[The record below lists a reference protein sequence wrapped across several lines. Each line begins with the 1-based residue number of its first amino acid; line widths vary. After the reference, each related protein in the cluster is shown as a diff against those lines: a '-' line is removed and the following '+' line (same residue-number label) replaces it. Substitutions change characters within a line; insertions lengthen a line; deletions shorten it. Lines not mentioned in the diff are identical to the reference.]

1 MLCADFK
8 VRLRLWPSS
17 FVDAQW
23 MDDLPEDYAAYLKF
37 YQLANKKDQSGMA
50 KARAGWIIINK
61 ERMWTQVFQPEL
73 NTEPAQGTLVHL
85 HGYYDHG
92 ASYPSLQR
100 WALKNRL
107 YYLTADLPGHGLSS
121 GVRASI
127 ESFADYQ
134 LLLAALVKVL
144 KAENFPRPWLLSGFS
159 TGGAIALEY
168 QLTEPSF
175 DHLLLLAPLIRPVAW
190 QEKLVKWLW
199 LPSLII
205 KKLPRKFTANSND
218 LAFLKFAKQQDCLQ
232 SRQLPLAWISALGRW
247 IAKIESTKPSDI
259 DVLIIQGDADSTV
272 DWHYNLPVLNRLLPK
287 STTKMIEGGAHQL
300 LNDGQMQRLKVFE
313 CLDEWLNELLTT
325 LRREGV
331 LLKSVKY

>member
-17 FVDAQW
+17 FMAAQW
-23 MDDLPEDYAAYLKF
+23 MDELPEDYAAYLKF
-37 YQLANKKDQSGMA
+37 YQLAHKKDLSGMV
-50 KARAGWIIINK
+50 KARAGWIILNQ
-61 ERMWTQVFQPEL
+61 ERVWAQAFQPKL
-73 NTEPAQGTLVHL
+73 KAGQAQGTLVHL

-100 WALKNRL
+100 WALKNHL

-121 GVRASI
+121 GERASI

-134 LLLAALVKVL
+134 LLLNFLVKVL
-144 KAENFPRPWLLSGFS
+144 KTENFPRPWLLSGFS
-159 TGGAIALEY
+159 TGGAIAVEH
-168 QLTEPSF
+168 QLTKPSF
-175 DHLLLLAPLIRPVAW
+175 DQLLLLAPLIRPVAW

-218 LAFLKFAKQQDCLQ
+218 QAFLKFAKQQDCLQ

-247 IAKIESTKPSDI
+247 IKLIENTKPRE
-259 DVLIIQGDADSTV
+259 VEALIIQGDADSTV
-272 DWHYNLPVLNRLLPK
+272 DWQYNLGVLHRLLPK
-287 STTKMIEGGAHQL
+287 AVTQVIEGGAHQL
-300 LNDGQMQRLKVFE
+300 LNDAPVQRSQVFD
-313 CLDEWLNELLTT
+313 CLDKWLTKIKK
-325 LRREGV
+325 RE
-331 LLKSVKY
+331 SDE